1 MHLKINIILSFL
13 WCQDVIFIIIKKMS
27 KYEDILEKINPADFK
42 IPINQMDKD
51 YFPDFLE
58 KKLVQY
64 VTLYEEKFVPVIDR
78 GIPFSPGSKDPVFSK
93 IKLLTE
99 SLNKTVEYFYNGE
112 ILKATETF
120 NQGMDKVFFKDLSIL
135 NFSTKVAVDQTFYR
149 ARISEQRLL
158 KRADLFHINFNLRHL
173 VSTNRYSIP
182 GFPALYLGD
191 TSYICWEEFDQPELK
206 NLNFSLFKN
215 TRELNIIQL
224 LRIEDLLAQL
234 QGNKSEE
241 IPFLLTYFVF
251 FPLTLACSIK
261 VRQAK
266 GNFKP
271 EYIIPQLLLQYIN
284 ENPDYDGLKYSSS
297 KVDYS
302 KLHNMTSYNYVFP
315 VKKIK
320 AQGYCD
326 NLENLF
332 HCTQPTS
339 LNLEE
344 IVHNPVG
351 TSHSMP
357 PSTDDRQIE
366 LIEDLRSPYTRTSFG
381 KLEHNLKNRGIGK
394 I

>member
-1 MHLKINIILSFL
+1 MSEFEAII
-13 WCQDVIFIIIKKMS
+13 
-27 KYEDILEKINPADFK
+27 EKINLEDFK
-42 IPINQMDKD
+42 IPINQTDKD

-58 KKLVQY
+58 IRLNQY
-64 VTLYEEKFVPVIDR
+64 VKLYEEKFIPVIDE
-78 GIPFSPGSKDPVFSK
+78 GIPFSRGTKDAVISK
-93 IKLLTE
+93 IRLLTS
-99 SLNKTVEYFYNGE
+99 SLIKTVNYFYNGE

-120 NQGMDKVFFKDLSIL
+120 NKGMDEVFFKDLSVL
-135 NFSTKVAVDQTFYR
+135 NFKTTVTEQTQFYR
-149 ARISEQRLL
+149 ARTSEHTRFE
-158 KRADLFHINFNLRHL
+158 RADLFHINFKLRHI

-191 TSYICWEEFDQPELK
+191 TSYICWEEFGQPDIK

-224 LRIEDLLAQL
+224 LRIEDLLEQL
-234 QGNKSEE
+234 EGNKSEH

-261 VRQAK
+261 VKQVT

-271 EYIIPQLLLQYIN
+271 EYIIPQLLIQYIN
-284 ENPDYDGLKYSSS
+284 ENPDYDGLKFPSS

-302 KLHNMTSYNYVFP
+302 KLHNMTTYNYVFP
-315 VKKIK
+315 VKKIQ
-320 AQGYCD
+320 AEGFCEHLAD
-326 NLENLF
+326 LF

-344 IVHNPVG
+344 IAYNPIG
-351 TSHSMP
+351 MTHSMP
-357 PSTDDRQIE
+357 PKPDKRKIE
-366 LIEDLRSPYTRTSFG
+366 LIEDLKSPYLRTSFG
-381 KLEHNLKNRGIGK
+381 KIEHNLKNRETRK